1 MLILSC
7 TSSALITTNI
17 HLLLLIYLLNLC
29 LFYIF
34 IYSFSYVLIHIFINS
49 IIECISVILFF
60 QPINLFLFFYILIC
74 SCYVFL
80 VVVFALSLVFQKYFQ
95 LEYFVFFSSK
105 YLADVSLVSALTFII
120 MYCIFLGLILD
131 LTVTII

>member
-29 LFYIF
+29 LFHIF
-34 IYSFSYVLIHIFINS
+34 IYSFSYVLIHIFIHS
-49 IIECISVILFF
+49 IIECLSIILFF
-60 QPINLFLFFYILIC
+60 QPINLFLFFFILIC

-80 VVVFALSLVFQKYFQ
+80 VVVFALSLVYQKHFQ

-105 YLADVSLVSALTFII
+105 YLANVFLVSALTFII

>member
-34 IYSFSYVLIHIFINS
+34 IYSFSYVLIHIFIHS
-49 IIECISVILFF
+49 IIECISIILFF
-60 QPINLFLFFYILIC
+60 QPINLFLFFFILIC

-105 YLADVSLVSALTFII
+105 YLANVSLVSALTFII
-120 MYCIFLGLILD
+120 MCCIFLGLILD

>member
-34 IYSFSYVLIHIFINS
+34 IYSFSYVLIRIFIHS
-49 IIECISVILFF
+49 IIECISIILFF
-60 QPINLFLFFYILIC
+60 QPINLFLFFFILIC

-105 YLADVSLVSALTFII
+105 YLANVSLVSALTFII
-120 MYCIFLGLILD
+120 MYCIFLGSILD

>member
-34 IYSFSYVLIHIFINS
+34 IYSFSYVLIRIFIHS
-49 IIECISVILFF
+49 IIECISIILFF
-60 QPINLFLFFYILIC
+60 QPINLFLFFFILIC

-105 YLADVSLVSALTFII
+105 YLANVSLVSALTFII
-120 MYCIFLGLILD
+120 MCCIFLGLILD